1 MLTTIFIFAF
11 DFLAY
16 VTMIQGLD
24 NGVSGPLV
32 TLWWFGGR
40 VTQKSLAQ
48 LKFVVE
54 SLLTSADFVLP
65 QQGITLCSL

>member
-1 MLTTIFIFAF
+1 MTTVFIFAF

-32 TLWWFGGR
+32 TLW
-40 VTQKSLAQ
+40 
-48 LKFVVE
+48 
-54 SLLTSADFVLP
+54 
-65 QQGITLCSL
+65 